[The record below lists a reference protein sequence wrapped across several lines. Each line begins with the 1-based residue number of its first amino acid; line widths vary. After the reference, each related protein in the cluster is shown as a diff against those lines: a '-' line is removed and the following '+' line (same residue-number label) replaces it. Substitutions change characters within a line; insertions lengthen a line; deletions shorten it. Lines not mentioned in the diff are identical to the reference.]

1 MLFRSFTQPA
11 GFQGT
16 QPTLASVIWPRRDA
30 RRTVALVLLGSL
42 LVTISAKVQVPFWPV
57 PMTMQTFAVLVV
69 GMAYG
74 WRLGAATLMV
84 YLAQGAL
91 GLPVFAAGGGLAYF
105 AGPTAGYLVGFALAA
120 ALVGGL
126 AERGWDRAM
135 LPTLAAM
142 FLGTAV
148 IFASGLAWLTLFLA
162 SSKSLA
168 LDAAFVAALANGLTP
183 FLAGAVTK
191 IALAAAVLPLAWK
204 LLAKVRRNA

>member
-1 MLFRSFTQPA
+1 M
-11 GFQGT
+11 
-16 QPTLASVIWPRRDA
+16 
-30 RRTVALVLLGSL
+30 
-42 LVTISAKVQVPFWPV
+42 TISAKVQVPFWPV

>member
-1 MLFRSFTQPA
+1 MSLTQPA

-30 RRTVALVLLGSL
+30 RRAVALVLLGSL

-148 IFASGLAWLTLFLA
+148 IFASGLAWLTLFL
-162 SSKSLA
+162 SWSKSLA